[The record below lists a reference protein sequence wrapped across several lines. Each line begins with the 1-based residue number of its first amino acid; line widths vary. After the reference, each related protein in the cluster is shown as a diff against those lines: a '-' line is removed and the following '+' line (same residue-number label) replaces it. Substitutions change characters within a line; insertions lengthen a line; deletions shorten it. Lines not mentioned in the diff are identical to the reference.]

1 MTSHLVTLGLVGGLV
16 VAKVPQ
22 KLQTQA
28 EVIATK
34 TSLHAIAHTVHLHA
48 ALNDGNFNTNDMRS
62 FVQDEMKRE
71 DGKRPDLDAWG
82 RPLQFAARGRYITV
96 ISAGPDGQTGTADDI
111 KSQIDV
117 YNY

>member
-1 MTSHLVTLGLVGGLV
+1 MTSHLVTLGLVSGLV

-28 EVIATK
+28 EVMATK
-34 TSLHAIAHTVHLHA
+34 NSMHAIAHTIHLHA
-48 ALNDGNFNTNDMRS
+48 ALNDGDFNTSDMRT
-62 FVQDEMKRE
+62 FVQQEMKRE

-82 RPLQFAARGRYITV
+82 HPLQFAARGRYVTIV
-96 ISAGPDGQTGTADDI
+96 SAGPDGQTGTADDI
-111 KSQIDV
+111 KNRVDV